1 MAKSARSSN
10 TKRNNKN
17 LRTKIFGP
25 AHDARTARLS
35 AKLQELIAK
44 PGPNEGKTM
53 EVEKSTSQDES
64 TSAPDKADG
73 SPSPPRVCKAITDI
87 WLGMDMDIEGTK
99 TRSAKSN
106 EDTSNF
112 GRKKHRVIKKKPRNS
127 IVFASERARS
137 AKLAAKRSK
146 R

>member
-73 SPSPPRVCKAITDI
+73 
-87 WLGMDMDIEGTK
+87 MDMDIEGTK